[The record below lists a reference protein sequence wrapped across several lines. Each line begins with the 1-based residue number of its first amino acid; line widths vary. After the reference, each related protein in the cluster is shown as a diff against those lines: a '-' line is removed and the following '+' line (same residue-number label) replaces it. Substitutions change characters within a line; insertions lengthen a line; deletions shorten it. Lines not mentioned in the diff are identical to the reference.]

1 MTFFVIVLYKINGNI
16 MNNHIVNIYFY
27 RVVFEH
33 NLIVIDNVKVINLV
47 ENFRNLFLVN
57 TVRIVAN

>member
-1 MTFFVIVLYKINGNI
+1 MTFFVIVLYKINENI
-16 MNNHIVNIYFY
+16 VNNYIANIYFY

>member
-1 MTFFVIVLYKINGNI
+1 